1 MDTNI
6 NHLLEK
12 YYKGETSL
20 EEEKFLRN
28 ALSFEEAQTED
39 SYSSSLI
46 FKTFNEEREAPAPD
60 TLKNLY
66 KTRCCKRKSGYYKK
80 WIYAAASI
88 AACLA
93 VVFSIGLH
101 YLNQHD
107 YGVYIIIDGVR
118 YNDEKLAKE
127 YLNKI
132 CEEENR
138 IEEMTVAQLDEMCQ
152 MENELYD
159 VENQINDNL
168 NYNY

>member
-28 ALSFEEAQTED
+28 TLSFEEAQTED
-39 SYSSSLI
+39 SYSSLI
-46 FKTFNEEREAPAPD
+46 FKTFNEEREAAAPT
-60 TLKNLY
+60 TLKSLY
-66 KTRCCKRKSGYYKK
+66 KTRYCKRKSGYYKK

-93 VVFSIGLH
+93 VVFTIGLH

-107 YGVYIIIDGVR
+107 YSTYIIINGVR

-132 CEEENR
+132 CEEEEH
-138 IEEMTVAQLDEMCQ
+138 IEEMVVTQLDEMCQ
-152 MENELYD
+152 MENELYN
-159 VENQINDNL
+159 VENQINNIINN
-168 NYNY
+168 NY

>member
-28 ALSFEEAQTED
+28 TLSFEEAQTED
-39 SYSSSLI
+39 FYSSLI
-46 FKTFNEEREAPAPD
+46 FRTFNEEREALASGA
-60 TLKNLY
+60 LKSLH
-66 KTRCCKRKSGYYKK
+66 KTKCCKRKSCYHYKK

-132 CEEENR
+132 CEKEDH
-138 IEEMTVAQLDEMCQ
+138 IEEMVVAQLDEMCQ
-152 MENELYD
+152 MENEFYD
-159 VENQINDNL
+159 VENQINNIINN
-168 NYNY
+168 NY